1 MYFRNV
7 QNCEKTGICVTDV
20 KLVVGCWWWGVGGV
34 LVVVFWWGVG
44 GVFVRVETEQIG
56 CLRSKFNS
64 SAKGRDDTSSR

>member
-20 KLVVGCWWWGVGGV
+20 NLWWGVG
-34 LVVVFWWGVG
+34 
-44 GVFVRVETEQIG
+44 RVETEHIG
-56 CLRSKFNS
+56 CLRSEFNS

>member
-20 KLVVGCWWWGVGGV
+20 NLWWGVGGV
-34 LVVVFWWGVG
+34 LTVGSCWG
-44 GVFVRVETEQIG
+44 GVFVRVETEHKG
-56 CLRSKFNS
+56 CLRSEFNS

>member
-20 KLVVGCWWWGVGGV
+20 NLWWGVGVVLTVGCCWGGV
-34 LVVVFWWGVG
+34 L
-44 GVFVRVETEQIG
+44 VRVETEHIG
-56 CLRSKFNS
+56 CLRSEFNS

>member
-20 KLVVGCWWWGVGGV
+20 KLWWCVGGGV
-34 LVVVFWWGVG
+34 LTVGSCWGG
-44 GVFVRVETEQIG
+44 GVLVRVETEHIG

>member
-20 KLVVGCWWWGVGGV
+20 NLWWGVGGGV
-34 LVVVFWWGVG
+34 LTVGCCWG
-44 GVFVRVETEQIG
+44 GVLVRVETEHIG
-56 CLRSKFNS
+56 CLRSEFNS

>member
-20 KLVVGCWWWGVGGV
+20 KLVVRCWWWGFDGGELVG
-34 LVVVFWWGVG
+34 WGVG
-44 GVFVRVETEQIG
+44 RVETEHIG

>member
-20 KLVVGCWWWGVGGV
+20 NLWWGVGGV
-34 LVVVFWWGVG
+34 LV
-44 GVFVRVETEQIG
+44 RVETEHIG

>member
-34 LVVVFWWGVG
+34 
-44 GVFVRVETEQIG
+44 FVRVETEHKG
-56 CLRSKFNS
+56 CLRSEFNS

>member
-20 KLVVGCWWWGVGGV
+20 KLVVGVGCGVLVVGCWWGVG
-34 LVVVFWWGVG
+34 
-44 GVFVRVETEQIG
+44 RVETEQIG

>member
-20 KLVVGCWWWGVGGV
+20 KHVVGCWWWGVG
-34 LVVVFWWGVG
+34 
-44 GVFVRVETEQIG
+44 RVETEHIG
-56 CLRSKFNS
+56 CLRSEFNS

>member
-20 KLVVGCWWWGVGGV
+20 NLWWGVGGGELTV
-34 LVVVFWWGVG
+34 GCCWG
-44 GVFVRVETEQIG
+44 GVLVRVETEPIG

>member
-20 KLVVGCWWWGVGGV
+20 KLVVGCCWGGV
-34 LVVVFWWGVG
+34 L
-44 GVFVRVETEQIG
+44 VRVETEHIG

>member
-20 KLVVGCWWWGVGGV
+20 NLWWGVDGGELVGWGVGGV
-34 LVVVFWWGVG
+34 
-44 GVFVRVETEQIG
+44 ETEHIG

>member
-20 KLVVGCWWWGVGGV
+20 NLWWGVGGGV
-34 LVVVFWWGVG
+34 LTVGSWWG
-44 GVFVRVETEQIG
+44 GVFVRVETEHIG
-56 CLRSKFNS
+56 CLRSEFNS

>member
-1 MYFRNV
+1 MYFRNL

-20 KLVVGCWWWGVGGV
+20 NMWWGVGGGV
-34 LVVVFWWGVG
+34 LTVGSCWG
-44 GVFVRVETEQIG
+44 GVLVRVETEHIG

>member
-20 KLVVGCWWWGVGGV
+20 NLWWGVDGGV
-34 LVVVFWWGVG
+34 LVGCWCGVL
-44 GVFVRVETEQIG
+44 VRVETEHIG
-56 CLRSKFNS
+56 CLRSEFNS

>member
-7 QNCEKTGICVTDV
+7 QNCEKNGICVTDV
-20 KLVVGCWWWGVGGV
+20 NLWWGVGGV
-34 LVVVFWWGVG
+34 LVT
-44 GVFVRVETEQIG
+44 VETEQIG

>member
-1 MYFRNV
+1 MYFINV

-20 KLVVGCWWWGVGGV
+20 NLWWGVGVV
-34 LVVVFWWGVG
+34 L
-44 GVFVRVETEQIG
+44 VRVETEQIG